1 MLFAFVIPV
10 IVLFIGFL
18 MLIRGAD
25 IFVDGSSAIAKRFRI
40 PPIVIG
46 LTIAAMGTSLPEFAV
61 SVSAALSGH
70 NEVAVSNVTG
80 SNLFNLLM
88 VAGVCALIS
97 PLTVQRQNRMVEF
110 PICIGASILMAV
122 FGATGVAAEGEI
134 GSIGLWKGSV
144 FLLLFVGFLLYTV
157 YVAKKSRSASV
168 DSSESSDVEILPL
181 GKSIF
186 LILAGLVAIKF
197 GGDFVVGG
205 DASIGGID
213 LSYGAVAIARL
224 FGMSDTLI
232 GLTIVAV
239 GTSLPELVT
248 SIAAARKNEVDM
260 AIGNVLGSNIF
271 NVLLILGATAVI
283 SPISFVA
290 ENLTDVCFM
299 IFCSILVWIFTWTG
313 DKLVRWEG
321 AVMVVC
327 YAAFLIYAV
336 ARVYI
341 I

>member
-1 MLFAFVIPV
+1 MLFALVIPV
-10 IVLFIGFL
+10 IVLFVGFL

-25 IFVDGSSAIAKRFRI
+25 IFVEGSSAIAKRFRI
-40 PPIVIG
+40 PPLVIG

-61 SVSAALSGH
+61 SVSAALTGH

-88 VAGVCALIS
+88 AAGACAIIA

-122 FGATGVAAEGEI
+122 FGATGIAAEGEI

-144 FLLLFVGFLLYTV
+144 FLLLFVIFLLYTV
-157 YVAKKSRSASV
+157 HVAMKSRAV
-168 DSSESSDVEILPL
+168 SEENGEGEILPL

-186 LILAGLVAIKF
+186 FILAGLVAIKL

-205 DASIGGID
+205 DTSVGGID
-213 LSYGAVAIARL
+213 ISYGAVAIAQL

-290 ENLTDVCFM
+290 ENLADVCFM
-299 IFCSILVWIFTWTG
+299 IFSSVLVWIFTWTG
-313 DKLVRWEG
+313 EKLVRWEG
-321 AVMVVC
+321 AVMVIC
-327 YAAFLIYAV
+327 YAAFLVYAV

-341 I
+341 T

>member
-1 MLFAFVIPV
+1 MLFTFAIPL
-10 IVLFIGFL
+10 IVLFAGFF

-40 PPIVIG
+40 PPLIIG
-46 LTIAAMGTSLPEFAV
+46 LTIAAMGTSLPELAV
-61 SVSAALSGH
+61 SVSAALTGH

-80 SNLFNLLM
+80 SNLFNLLV
-88 VAGVCALIS
+88 VAGVCALIA

-110 PICIGASILMAV
+110 PICIGASILMAA
-122 FGATGVAAEGEI
+122 FGATGIAAEGEI

-144 FLLLFVGFLLYTV
+144 FLLLFVLFLIYTV
-157 YVAKKSRSASV
+157 YAAMKSRAV
-168 DSSESSDVEILPL
+168 SDDGQEREILPL

-186 LILAGLVAIKF
+186 FIVAGLVAIKF
-197 GGDFVVGG
+197 GGDCVVGG
-205 DASIGGID
+205 DTSLGGLAI
-213 LSYGAVAIARL
+213 SYGAVAIARL

-271 NVLLILGATAVI
+271 NVFLILGATAVI

-299 IFCSILVWIFTWTG
+299 AFCSVMVWIFTWTG

-321 AVMVVC
+321 AVMVAC
-327 YAAFLIYAV
+327 YAAFMVYAV
-336 ARVYI
+336 ARVYM
-341 I
+341 

>member
-1 MLFAFVIPV
+1 MLFLLVIPTL
-10 IVLFIGFL
+10 VLLMGFFL
-18 MLIRGAD
+18 LIRGAD

-40 PPIVIG
+40 PPMVIG
-46 LTIAAMGTSLPEFAV
+46 LTIVAMGTSLPELAV
-61 SVSAALSGH
+61 SVSAALTGH

-97 PLTVQRQNRMVEF
+97 PLTVQRKNRMVEF

-122 FGATGVAAEGEI
+122 FGSTGLAAEGET

-144 FLLLFVGFLLYTV
+144 FLLLFVLFLLYTV
-157 YVAKKSRSASV
+157 HTAMKSRAAS
-168 DSSESSDVEILPL
+168 EENQEGELLPL

-186 LILAGLVAIKF
+186 FILAGLVAIKF
-197 GGDFVVGG
+197 GGDCVVGG
-205 DASIGGID
+205 DTSLGGMDI
-213 LSYGAVAIARL
+213 SYGSVAIARL

-271 NVLLILGATAVI
+271 NILLILGATAVI
-283 SPISFVA
+283 SPISFVS
-290 ENLTDVCFM
+290 ENLTDVWIM

-313 DKLVRWEG
+313 ERLVRWEG
-321 AVMVVC
+321 AVMTAC
-327 YAAFLIYAV
+327 YAAFLTYAV

-341 I
+341 